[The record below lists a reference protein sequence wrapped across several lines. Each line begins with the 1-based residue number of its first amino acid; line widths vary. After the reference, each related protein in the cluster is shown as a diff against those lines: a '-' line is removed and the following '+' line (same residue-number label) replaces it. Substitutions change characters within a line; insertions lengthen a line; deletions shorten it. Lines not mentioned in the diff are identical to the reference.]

1 MGNGDILMGVTCDGL
16 ESRPGGVA
24 ILLDMLHANETGISS
39 GRLGLWLVCALH
51 LLPLLT
57 TLLKNG
63 RAVLTKGAVYPVK
76 AIFTNTEIENGTI
89 SMARAIV
96 ESFTGSCK

>member
-1 MGNGDILMGVTCDGL
+1 
-16 ESRPGGVA
+16 
-24 ILLDMLHANETGISS
+24 MLHANETGISS

-63 RAVLTKGAVYPVK
+63 NEVLTKGAVDAVN
-76 AIFTNTEIENGTI
+76 ATFTNTEIENGTI

-96 ESFTGSCK
+96 ESVTGSCK

>member
-1 MGNGDILMGVTCDGL
+1 
-16 ESRPGGVA
+16 
-24 ILLDMLHANETGISS
+24 MLHANETGIRSS
-39 GRLGLWLVCALH
+39 RLGFWLVCALNR
-51 LLPLLT
+51 LPLLT

-63 RAVLTKGAVYPVK
+63 SEVLTKGAIDPVK
-76 AIFTNTEIENGTI
+76 ATFTNTEIENSTI

>member
-1 MGNGDILMGVTCDGL
+1 MGNGDILMGVPCDGL

-63 RAVLTKGAVYPVK
+63 SEVLTKGAVDPVK
-76 AIFTNTEIENGTI
+76 ATFTNTEIENGTI

-96 ESFTGSCK
+96 ESFTGSCT